1 MICLEYW
8 YYRILIMMAG
18 NLEDSKIAVDSV
30 SISMS
35 IYGLELMIPI
45 AFLAGTG
52 VRVANELG
60 AGNGRGAR
68 FAMIISV
75 TQSLTI
81 GIIFSVLVVFLH
93 DQIGWIFSS
102 SETVIKAVNDLYS
115 FSLYDS
121 SKQCP
126 TGVAIGSGWQSLV
139 AYIILGC
146 YYFIGLPLGFVM
158 GSIFKSGVKGIW
170 AGLIFGGTT
179 IQTLILIFVVM
190 RCDWEKEAQK
200 ASVRVKKWSSS

>member
-1 MICLEYW
+1 MATVNVSWCLNAFILFTYTTCGGCPLTWIGFSIEAFTGLWEFAKLSASSGIMIWYSSLRPLVSHLSFGSQLEHNFLEHRDSLEYW

-45 AFLAGTG
+45 AFLAVTG

-93 DQIGWIFSS
+93 DQIGWM
-102 SETVIKAVNDLYS
+102 K
-115 FSLYDS
+115 
-121 SKQCP
+121 
-126 TGVAIGSGWQSLV
+126 
-139 AYIILGC
+139 
-146 YYFIGLPLGFVM
+146 PL
-158 GSIFKSGVKGIW
+158 
-170 AGLIFGGTT
+170 
-179 IQTLILIFVVM
+179 
-190 RCDWEKEAQK
+190 
-200 ASVRVKKWSSS
+200 